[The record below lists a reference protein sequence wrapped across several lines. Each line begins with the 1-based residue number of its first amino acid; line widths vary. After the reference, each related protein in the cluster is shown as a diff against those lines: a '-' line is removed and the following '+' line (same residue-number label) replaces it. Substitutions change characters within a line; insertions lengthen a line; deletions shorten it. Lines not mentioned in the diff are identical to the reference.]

1 MSCMSHARLAR
12 IATSTYMHLR
22 FAWSQ
27 QIRVEPRHAHRY
39 LHDVMFLFQAPSG
52 AVTIVFRGFV
62 EKGVCVAW
70 ARHELGNLIA
80 RQTVPLDGVGLLPL
94 KKESCIV

>member
-1 MSCMSHARLAR
+1 M
-12 IATSTYMHLR
+12 
-22 FAWSQ
+22 
-27 QIRVEPRHAHRY
+27 
-39 LHDVMFLFQAPSG
+39 
-52 AVTIVFRGFV
+52 FRGFV